1 MSLATHRDDGCAIT
15 GTMMRVLDA
24 LQRGRAGRGGCCFAM
39 RLRAQDNTAVRRAI
53 VCPLRSQTLWSPR
66 LRPLSGDSGSGA
78 GSSGGGGD
86 GGGSP
91 VVVSRELLSARPA
104 APRAAAD
111 HSAAPPRA
119 SPTATLFDELD
130 ELPASASLLRTKSDD
145 PSGAA
150 AADPAGRGLVSRI
163 LQEGSEQL
171 DPAPDGTS
179 DWSLG
184 LSSTD
189 RVAALEQIR
198 EELDFDTLFDEDVQE
213 VAKLT
218 AHELA
223 ELEKTRFG
231 HGVGDTPDWGMPG
244 PAPLG
249 TPLLRASCFLLS
261 TSMTMLLVLYLRGA
275 YGGCVCNA

>member
-1 MSLATHRDDGCAIT
+1 
-15 GTMMRVLDA
+15 MRA
-24 LQRGRAGRGGCCFAM
+24 L
-39 RLRAQDNTAVRRAI
+39 RRPI
-53 VCPLRSQTLWSPR
+53 VCQLRPQTLWSPR
-66 LRPLSGDSGSGA
+66 LRPLSGGSGGGS
-78 GSSGGGGD
+78 GSSGGDSG
-86 GGGSP
+86 P

-104 APRAAAD
+104 APGAAAD
-111 HSAAPPRA
+111 QTAEPPRA

-145 PSGAA
+145 PSAA

-171 DPAPDGTS
+171 DPAPDGTPE
-179 DWSLG
+179 WSLG

-249 TPLLRASCFLLS
+249 NIAPTSVLRS
-261 TSMTMLLVLYLRGA
+261 R
-275 YGGCVCNA
+275 